1 MRLGGEGMKWP
12 YNSTEY
18 VVYCLGMAARD
29 YVKEHPEAESDPV
42 IKFIEY
48 LSMQFKMY
56 TQFGIRGDASFRVHV
71 RTKPGDFGLW
81 PGDGFIFTPDGIKYA
96 DGVKLADG
104 TFDELYQMER
114 DYYVDQIGRI
124 LNKISEQGA
133 KE

>member
-1 MRLGGEGMKWP
+1 MKWP

-29 YVKEHPEAESDPV
+29 YVKEHPEAKANPV

-48 LSMQFKMY
+48 LSMQFKIS
-56 TQFGIRGDASFRVHV
+56 TQFGVRRGDSYRVYV
-71 RTKPGDFGLW
+71 RTKPGNFGLW
-81 PGDGFIFTPDGIKYA
+81 PGNIFMFASDGIKYA
-96 DGVKLADG
+96 EGAKLADG

-124 LNKISEQGA
+124 LNEISEQGT
-133 KE
+133 KV